1 MTTDNLE
8 IIPVTSDL
16 SYAGG
21 RGGKK
26 STCMILVVE
35 ARAGLVPDEWTNHA
49 GHLPSAALKNFQ
61 ADSRGLT
68 GSVHGD

>member
-1 MTTDNLE
+1 
-8 IIPVTSDL
+8 
-16 SYAGG
+16 
-21 RGGKK
+21 
-26 STCMILVVE
+26 MILVVE